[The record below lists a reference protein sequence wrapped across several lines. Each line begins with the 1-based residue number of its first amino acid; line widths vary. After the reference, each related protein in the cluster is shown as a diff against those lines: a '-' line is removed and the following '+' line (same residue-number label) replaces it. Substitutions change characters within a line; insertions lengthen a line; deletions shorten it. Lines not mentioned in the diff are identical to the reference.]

1 MTTASAARTLD
12 AGEKFFWMLDQV
24 SCMNFVVFAELEC
37 QLPPATLQAALGE
50 LQRRHPLLN
59 CGIRVGDAGHVAF
72 YRTEPTPIR
81 LSVQPVAADSWQEPL
96 QAQLAQPFAA
106 EEHPLARALYLP
118 RSDAPGSIVG
128 LVYHHA
134 IADGRSGTALL
145 REWLQQALTELGLAL
160 PTDTARDEEPRWLAD
175 LRLGLLHRAAGP
187 AGLQSALLG
196 GMAVA
201 GRVLAAFS
209 GGDP

>member
-1 MTTASAARTLD
+1 MTHAASAAPAYLSRGAQGTLID
-12 AGEKFFWMLDQV
+12 HLRRGLNPPGTLKQPRLERRGAQWWLHGVWCEAGSL
-24 SCMNFVVFAELEC
+24 L
-37 QLPPATLQAALGE
+37 ATPGTW
-50 LQRRHPLLN
+50 
-59 CGIRVGDAGHVAF
+59 G
-72 YRTEPTPIR
+72 
-81 LSVQPVAADSWQEPL
+81 
-96 QAQLAQPFAA
+96 PF
-106 EEHPLARALYLP
+106 
-118 RSDAPGSIVG
+118 D
-128 LVYHHA
+128 
-134 IADGRSGTALL
+134 ALL
-145 REWLQQALTELGLAL
+145 TTSAESCTWLQQALTELGLAL